1 MQTAVEVKYLTT
13 ALSLVGV
20 GTGLA
25 AVPDYGRIFAPN
37 FGVRF
42 IQLRAPEI
50 RRRYYIYQR
59 RGLALSPPA
68 EAFVKLLR
76 QRAARGGG

>member
-1 MQTAVEVKYLTT
+1 
-13 ALSLVGV
+13 VGV
-20 GTGLA
+20 GTGFA

-37 FGVRF
+37 FDVRF
-42 IQLRAPEI
+42 IELRNPEI

>member
-25 AVPDYGRIFAPN
+25 LVPDYGRVFAPN
-37 FGVRF
+37 FDVRF
-42 IQLRAPEI
+42 IKLRAPEI

-76 QRAARGGG
+76 SAARADG